1 MYAGPDVPESSAR
14 RAEEAGL
21 EVPVTTLGSVAPATA
36 ELLKKLGILRVQDL
50 LLHLPIRYEDRTRI
64 TALCDLRP
72 GQWALVQ
79 GRVEYAEHGRGRRR
93 TLIVG
98 LRDSSGTLQLRFFH
112 FSTAQALRLA
122 RAARLRCFGS
132 VSQGPYQLEMVHPEC
147 VFLGTGSDPPL
158 ADCLT
163 PVYPTTE
170 GLSQR
175 VLRRIVQHA
184 FERLATDAAPD
195 HEFSGDEL
203 PAEILE
209 RWRLPR
215 FVEAVTALHRPSPEL
230 PLETLALDTYP
241 ARRRLAF
248 EELLAHHLS
257 LKRVRGEIRGQE
269 SAALRAPGAL
279 KARFLSSLPFTLTA
293 AQTRVIEEIET
304 DLGSTTPMLRL
315 LQGDVGSGK
324 TVVAACAALRAIE
337 AGFQTAVMAPTE
349 LLAEQHLRG
358 FRAWFEALGLEV
370 GWLGSRIA
378 KSERRAV
385 LEGLAKGT
393 VQLMV
398 GTHALFQDD
407 VRFHNLGLAIIDE
420 QHRFGVEQRLALR
433 DKGRGGETG
442 ILPHQLI
449 LTATPIPRTLAM
461 TAYADL
467 DVSLI
472 DELPPGRQPV
482 TTVVVPDTRRA
493 EVIERIAHAS
503 RSGRQVYWVC
513 TLIEESEALACQ
525 AATDTAEALAADLP
539 GVRIGLVHGRMKP
552 EERDRVMGGFR
563 AGTIDLL
570 VATTVIEVGVD
581 VPDASL
587 MIIEN
592 AERLGLAQLHQLR
605 GRVGRGTR
613 HSDCVLF
620 YHPPL
625 SEAAHAR
632 LSAIR
637 ATQDGFEIARRDLE
651 LRGPG
656 ELLGT
661 RQAGL
666 RRLKV
671 ADLARDADLLSGVEE
686 AGRLLLRRHPGH
698 VDALIR
704 RWLGDG
710 LHYGSV

>member
-1 MYAGPDVPESSAR
+1 METARRRPDVPEPTSQLD
-14 RAEEAGL
+14 EVAGL
-21 EVPVTTLGSVAPATA
+21 EAPVTALEMVGPATA
-36 ELLKKLGILRVQDL
+36 ERLKKLGILRVQDL
-50 LLHLPIRYEDRTRI
+50 LAHLPIRYEDRTRI
-64 TALCDLRP
+64 TALRDLRL

-79 GRVEYAEHGRGRRR
+79 GQVEYAEQGRGRRR
-93 TLIVG
+93 ALVVG
-98 LRDSSGTLQLRFFH
+98 LRDASGAIQLRFFH
-112 FSTAQALRLA
+112 FSPAQAARLA
-122 RAARLRCFGS
+122 RGPRLRCFGG
-132 VSQGPYQLEMVHPEC
+132 VSQGPYQFEMVHPEC
-147 VFLGTGSDPPL
+147 VFLRAGSEPPL
-158 ADCLT
+158 DDCLT

-175 VLRRIVQHA
+175 VLRQLVQHA
-184 FERLATDAAPD
+184 FGLLAAAHD
-195 HEFSGDEL
+195 L
-203 PAEILE
+203 PPEVLD
-209 RWRLPR
+209 RWRLPG
-215 FVEAVTALHRPSPEL
+215 FAEAVTALHRPPPEA
-230 PLETLALDTYP
+230 TLDALGLSTHP

-257 LKRVRGEIRGQE
+257 LKRVRGEIRAQT
-269 SAALRAPGAL
+269 SAALHAEGGL
-279 KARFLSSLPFTLTA
+279 KARFLSTLPFTLTA
-293 AQTRVIEEIET
+293 AQVRVVAEIEA
-304 DLGSTTPMLRL
+304 DLAKTAPMLRL

-337 AGFQTAVMAPTE
+337 AGAQAAVMAPTE

-358 FRAWFEALGLEV
+358 FRSWFEALGIEV
-370 GWLGSRIA
+370 GWLGSRLA

-385 LEGLAKGT
+385 LSGIAEGTLHLA
-393 VQLMV
+393 V

-407 VRFHNLGLAIIDE
+407 VRFRRLGLAIIDE
-420 QHRFGVEQRLALR
+420 QHRFGVQQRLALR
-433 DKGRGGETG
+433 DKGRDGGAG
-442 ILPHQLI
+442 IVPHQLI
-449 LTATPIPRTLAM
+449 MTATPIPRTLAM

-482 TTVVVPDTRRA
+482 TTVVVPDARRA
-493 EVIERIAHAS
+493 EVIGRIAHACGE
-503 RSGRQVYWVC
+503 GRQVYWVC

-525 AATDTAEALAADLP
+525 AATDTAAALAADLP
-539 GVRIGLVHGRMKP
+539 GVRVGLVHGRMKA
-552 EERDRVMGGFR
+552 EERDRVMGEFR
-563 AGTIDLL
+563 GGSIDLL

-613 HSDCVLF
+613 HSDCVLL
-620 YHPPL
+620 YHAPL
-625 SEAAHAR
+625 SDLARAR

-637 ATQDGFEIARRDLE
+637 GTQDGFEIARRDLE

-666 RRLKV
+666 HRLKV
-671 ADLARDADLLSGVEE
+671 ADLGRDGDLLTAVEDT
-686 AGRLLLRRHPGH
+686 GRVLLRRHPEC

-704 RWLGDG
+704 RWLGDA